1 MAKPPQVEN
10 RSTQRPSLPLTQ
22 RRAGFALWA
31 GLYAL
36 AVVYV
41 SLALGPNGPNLVA
54 RDPAAAWHLLLA
66 APYLRTGSDQRP
78 DWMANLLMLVPL
90 GFLATGAL
98 WSRRGRMR
106 RGLAATAAFCGCA
119 GFVVAVKYAQLFFPP
134 RTVSLNYIMA
144 QSLGC
149 FFGVALFSLLHRRLS
164 ALGHELAAGGRRAL
178 IVLCGFYAL
187 ALFLFFLFPFDFA
200 LNAADLRERVA
211 VAPHLLLSLPGEG
224 RPSGLRLILVLAA
237 TAATIPVGSLLAL
250 TNRAMSL
257 LGIAAAGL
265 LMMSG
270 VAAISLLLLD
280 AAPSL
285 AEIGY
290 RTAGV
295 VIGAVLAR
303 WLEGQDPASWRNL
316 LARLAPWLILP
327 YVLAVLF
334 VDGLLS
340 PGWRTATQARAAFDS
355 LDLLPFYND
364 YIASKAHAAQSIV
377 VEFATFAPI
386 GVMVALRSGDGGAG
400 VWAAALAASLF
411 SVAIELGRWFKPG
424 LQPDFSNVLIAALA
438 AGLAARLTPA
448 FWRIVEDRPSGLG
461 GCGRIGHIRR

>member
-1 MAKPPQVEN
+1 MAKPPHVES
-10 RSTQRPSLPLTQ
+10 RSTPRPSLPLIHY
-22 RRAGFALWA
+22 RARFALWA

-41 SLALGPNGPNLVA
+41 SLALGPNGANFVA
-54 RDPAAAWHLLLA
+54 RDPDAAWHMLLT

-98 WSRRGRMR
+98 WPRRRRMR
-106 RGLAATAAFCGCA
+106 RGLAAAAAFCGCA

-134 RTVSLNYIMA
+134 RTVSLNYILA

-149 FFGVALFSLLHRRLS
+149 FFGVALFSLLHGRLS
-164 ALGHELAAGGRRAL
+164 ALERDLAAGGRRAL
-178 IVLCGFYAL
+178 IGLCGLYAL
-187 ALFLFFLFPFDFA
+187 MLFLFFLFPFDFA

-211 VAPHLLLSLPGEG
+211 AVPHMLLSLPGEG
-224 RPSGLRLILVLAA
+224 WPASLRLILVLAA
-237 TAATIPVGSLLAL
+237 TGAAIPVGALLTL

-265 LMMSG
+265 LMMSA

-280 AAPSL
+280 ATPSL

-295 VIGAVLAR
+295 VIGAVLTR

-316 LARLAPWLILP
+316 LARLVTWLILP
-327 YVLAVLF
+327 YGLAVLF
-334 VDGLLS
+334 VNGLLS
-340 PGWRTATQARAAFDS
+340 PHWRTATQARAAFDS
-355 LDLLPFYND
+355 LDLLPFYHD
-364 YIASKAHAAQSIV
+364 YIVSKAHAAQSIA
-377 VEFATFAPI
+377 VELATFAPI
-386 GVMVALRSGDGGAG
+386 GMMVALRSGGGAG

-411 SVAIELGRWFKPG
+411 SLAIELGRWFKPG

-448 FWRIVEDRPSGLG
+448 FWRIVEGRPSGLG
-461 GCGRIGHIRR
+461 GCGEIGHIRP